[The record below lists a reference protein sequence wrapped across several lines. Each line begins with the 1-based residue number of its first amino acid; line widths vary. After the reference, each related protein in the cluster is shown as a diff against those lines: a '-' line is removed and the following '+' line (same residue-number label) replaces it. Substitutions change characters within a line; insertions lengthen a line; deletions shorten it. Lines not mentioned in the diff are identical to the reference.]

1 MSEERDSVGA
11 QLIAPSLQH
20 STSIVASRA
29 EGAITDAINLVP
41 TCVEGHCITCSD
53 EALPARVRRVD
64 QESGLARVTV
74 QDTAEEIDKVIEV
87 FPKVVERLRA
97 LSPLWGDYKKG
108 LRKSVITGKAA

>member
-53 EALPARVRRVD
+53 EALQVRVLSVD
-64 QESGLARVTV
+64 C
-74 QDTAEEIDKVIEV
+74 DTGIALVELGENTEEVDISLVEEV
-87 FPKVVERLRA
+87 VP
-97 LSPLWGDYKKG
+97 GDMLLVHGGVAIASFKEG
-108 LRKSVITGKAA
+108 E